1 MTCKVKLCTPPL
13 WLAGGS
19 HPTGWFLPS
28 SRVKGGEREEVKME
42 WGGNGIGVKELV
54 EIN

>member
-1 MTCKVKLCTPPL
+1 MYPSIV
-13 WLAGGS
+13 AGWWVTS
-19 HPTGWFLPS
+19 NRLVWFLPS